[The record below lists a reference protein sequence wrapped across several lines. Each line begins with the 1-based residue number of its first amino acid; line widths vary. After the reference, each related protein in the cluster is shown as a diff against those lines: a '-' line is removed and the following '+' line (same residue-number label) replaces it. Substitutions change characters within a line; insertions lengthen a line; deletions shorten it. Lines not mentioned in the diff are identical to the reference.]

1 MVAPGPCGGLMWYEQ
16 TDNGWVRHDVVSD
29 SNALFYH
36 HGLLADIDAD
46 GFLDLVTV
54 GERRTLGVD
63 RQVIDDAQAQWFRG
77 EPSARRFETTPRP
90 IGPGMGSLAELVDV
104 DGDGDTDLWSAEYFA
119 PFAEKSFAWYEN
131 VEAPTAGNPNGVWT
145 RHVIDVPSVLRF
157 SSKWYP
163 TLW

>member
-1 MVAPGPCGGLMWYEQ
+1 MSKQITAGYDTMW
-16 TDNGWVRHDVVSD
+16 SPD
-29 SNALFYH
+29 SSALFYH

-77 EPSARRFETTPRP
+77 EPSATRFETTPRP

-104 DGDGDTDLWSAEYFA
+104 DGDGDTDILSAEYFA
-119 PFAEKSFAWYEN
+119 PFAEK
-131 VEAPTAGNPNGVWT
+131 
-145 RHVIDVPSVLRF
+145 VLCLVRECR
-157 SSKWYP
+157 SANRW
-163 TLW
+163 